1 MSRKICFIGGGL
13 KGGGQERALSGMA
26 NYYAKKKDTVSV
38 INLFRTEQFFELDNR
53 IQVFWPKINRQKY
66 NKIIYALLIIPYL
79 RKAVKDFN
87 PDVLLSYGDWFN
99 PFVILATRGLK
110 KKVYVFDRMGP
121 GINLGYL
128 INNARKLT
136 YRLADGVA
144 VQTQIAADIVRQQTK
159 AKNINVLPNPVNVI
173 ETKRREKKN
182 QIVTLGRLS
191 KEKGHLILIKAFDL
205 LSDTRWTLHIIGDG
219 PERSKL
225 EKEAEQL
232 GLLNRVIFHGH
243 KKNFNEI
250 LGQSKI
256 FVLPSFYEGYPNALL
271 EAMSVPLACISSD
284 CIAGPRDIIQNGV
297 NGILVKP
304 NDVKELAEAIENLIS
319 DETLRRKLADEAYK
333 VRLTYN
339 FDVIAKRYL
348 EFILSDKI
356 S

>member
-1 MSRKICFIGGGL
+1 MKRICFIGGGL
-13 KGGGQERALSGMA
+13 KGGGQERALSSMA
-26 NYYAKKKDTVSV
+26 NYYAKKDYTVSV

-66 NKIIYALLIIPYL
+66 NRIVYALLTIPYL

-99 PFVILATRGLK
+99 PFVIFATKGMK
-110 KKVYVFDRMGP
+110 KKIYVFDRMGP

-136 YRLADGVA
+136 YRLADGVV
-144 VQTQIAADIVRQQTK
+144 VQTQIAANIVRHQTK
-159 AKNINVLPNPVNVI
+159 AKNIKVLPNPVNVI
-173 ETKRREKKN
+173 NIERIEKKN

-205 LSDTRWTLHIIGDG
+205 IPDTRWTLHIIGDG

-225 EKEAEQL
+225 EKETEQL

-243 KKNFNEI
+243 KKDFSEI
-250 LGQSKI
+250 LGQSEI

-271 EAMSVPLACISSD
+271 EAMSVPLACICSD
-284 CIAGPRDIIQNGV
+284 CIAGPSDIIDNGE
-297 NGILVKP
+297 NGLLVETG
-304 NDVKELAEAIENLIS
+304 NIELLSEAINSLIMNES
-319 DETLRRKLADEAYK
+319 VRNKLAMNAYK
-333 VRLTYN
+333 VRETNSFERISNIYT
-339 FDVIAKRYL
+339 
-348 EFILSDKI
+348 EFFLS
-356 S
+356 